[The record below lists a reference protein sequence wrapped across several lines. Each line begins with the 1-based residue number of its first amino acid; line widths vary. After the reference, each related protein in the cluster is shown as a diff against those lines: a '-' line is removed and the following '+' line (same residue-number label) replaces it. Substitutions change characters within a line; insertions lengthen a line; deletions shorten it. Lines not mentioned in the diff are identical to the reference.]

1 VKIRGHNQ
9 YENILAPLPQRRY
22 FGWEDAEAIEQ
33 VLTEPP
39 RFDLLFQIPIGRGHD
54 ANIDDVGD

>member
-1 VKIRGHNQ
+1 MGISS
-9 YENILAPLPQRRY
+9 RRSRS
-22 FGWEDAEAIEQ
+22 GGISAGMEAIEQ
-33 VLTEPP
+33 GLTEPP